1 VRGLFIVGQLLTE
14 GAQVRALKAS
24 SWMNVS
30 WGGDNRGLQWT
41 GRTLLIH
48 EC

>member
-30 WGGDNRGLQWT
+30 WGGGIT
-41 GRTLLIH
+41 GVYSGQEELY
-48 EC
+48 